1 MPTSWFQWVH
11 VKQRSKFF
19 FCWPALLL
27 KSALGHSATLAGE
40 ALMSDKESEAD
51 IEPRRFIS
59 RLAGP
64 SMSVPNSA
72 SPTARASSRL
82 TDVKWCQPKLM
93 VGVKHLAGSKTL
105 RQCNGK
111 SLGAIEWLSAH

>member
-1 MPTSWFQWVH
+1 M
-11 VKQRSKFF
+11 
-19 FCWPALLL
+19 
-27 KSALGHSATLAGE
+27 SALGHSATLAGE

-93 VGVKHLAGSKTL
+93 ERVKHLAGSKTL
-105 RQCNGK
+105 RHATVRALAQ
-111 SLGAIEWLSAH
+111 